1 MRSDCKKR
9 PKIPR
14 NFLIERPLR
23 VVNHSHLMCLFHPR
37 YQKPGTAKPGG
48 AKKPA
53 GAKAKPK
60 KAAGGGGGESKP
72 AEALLSDEAVDEK
85 ANALLGEEN
94 VKNLANSNWKERL
107 AAMENIE
114 QVCVYYM

>member
-1 MRSDCKKR
+1 
-9 PKIPR
+9 
-14 NFLIERPLR
+14 
-23 VVNHSHLMCLFHPR
+23 MCLFHPH

-114 QVCVYYM
+114 QVCVYYMWINRFYPQLINLVI